1 MAVSILLSSGGV
13 QWPRYAWVAP
23 APEKVQWSFVTL
35 YCPCADHRESSA
47 MTRFFVVLSGF
58 LALSAS
64 EAGALDQ
71 VRFGTNWVAEAEHGG
86 FYQALADGT
95 YKKYGLDVVIVPG
108 GPNTNNRI
116 LLPVGR
122 LDFYMSA
129 NSLQSFDAVE
139 NKIPTVAVAASF
151 QKDPQVFVAHPDVT
165 KLEDLK
171 TRTLFI
177 SKEGMT
183 TYFQW
188 LKTEFGFNES
198 KVKPYTFNPQ
208 PFLADKNSAMQ
219 GYVTSEPF
227 AVERQGGFKPAVFLL
242 ADYGFDAYSTLIET
256 RRDLVEKRPDLVKR
270 FVDASAFGWYNYI
283 YGDSRPGNDL
293 IKKMNPEMTD
303 ALLAYSIARMKE
315 YGIVDSG
322 DSLKLGIGS
331 MTDAKWKSFFD
342 KMVHAGV
349 VKAGTDYK
357 RAYTLQFVNKNVGA
371 ELRPK
376 N

>member
-1 MAVSILLSSGGV
+1 MTRFVPILLSFT
-13 QWPRYAWVAP
+13 AA
-23 APEKVQWSFVTL
+23 
-35 YCPCADHRESSA
+35 
-47 MTRFFVVLSGF
+47 
-58 LALSAS
+58 LAA
-64 EAGALDQ
+64 AQAQALDR
-71 VRFGTNWVAEAEHGG
+71 VRFGTNWVAQAEQGG

-108 GPNTNNRI
+108 GPNTNNRM

-129 NSLQSFDAVE
+129 NSLQSFDAVK
-139 NKIPTVAVAASF
+139 NNIPTVVVAASF

-165 KLEDLK
+165 TLADLK
-171 TRTLFI
+171 MRTLFI
-177 SKEGMT
+177 SKEGMA

-188 LKTEFGFNES
+188 LKSELGFNES
-198 KVKPYTFNPQ
+198 KVKPYTFNAQ
-208 PFLADKNSAMQ
+208 PFLADRNSAMQ

-227 AVERQGGFKPAVFLL
+227 AIEHQGGFKPVVLVL

-256 RRDLVEKRPDLVKR
+256 RRDMVEKQPDIVQR
-270 FVDASAFGWYNYI
+270 FVDASAIGWYNYI

-293 IKKMNPEMTD
+293 IKTLNPEMTD
-303 ALLAYSIARMKE
+303 ALLAYSIAKMKE

-322 DSLKLGIGS
+322 DSLKLGIGA
-331 MTDAKWKSFFD
+331 MTDVRWKSFFE
-342 KMVHAGV
+342 KMMRAGV

-357 RAYTLQFVNKNVGA
+357 RAYTLQFINKKVGLD
-371 ELRPK
+371 LRPK

>member
-1 MAVSILLSSGGV
+1 MVGFAKFLLGCLIALVAMPV
-13 QWPRYAWVAP
+13 Q
-23 APEKVQWSFVTL
+23 
-35 YCPCADHRESSA
+35 
-47 MTRFFVVLSGF
+47 
-58 LALSAS
+58 
-64 EAGALDQ
+64 ALDQ

-122 LDFYMSA
+122 LEFYMSA

-139 NKIPTVAVAASF
+139 NNIPTVAIAASF
-151 QKDPQVFVAHPDVT
+151 QKDPQVFIAHPDVK

-171 TRTLFI
+171 TRTLFV
-177 SKEGMT
+177 SKEGMA

-188 LKTEFGFNES
+188 LKSELGFNES
-198 KVKPYTFNPQ
+198 KVKPYTFNAQ

-219 GYVTSEPF
+219 GYLTSEPF
-227 AVERQGGFKPAVFLL
+227 AVERLGGFKPVVFLL

-256 RRDLVEKRPDLVKR
+256 RRDMVEKRPDVVQR
-270 FVDASAFGWYNYI
+270 FVDASAVGWYNYI
-283 YGDSRPGNDL
+283 YGDSRPGNDM
-293 IKKMNPEMTD
+293 IKKLNPEMTD
-303 ALLAYSIARMKE
+303 ALLAYSIAKMKE

-322 DSLKLGIGS
+322 DSLKLGVGT
-331 MTDAKWKSFFD
+331 MTDARWKSFFD
-342 KMVHAGV
+342 KMVRAGV
-349 VKAGTDYK
+349 VKGSIDYK

-371 ELRPK
+371 NMRPK
-376 N
+376 